1 MVSID
6 GLLFSYSHATSI
18 KDDLNTTARTIRY
31 SGSNQTVTLSAADS
45 PWDGFTRFATSS
57 GAAIDFNNSAE
68 SMLLTAVPGGES
80 NSFLLQGL
88 SDQFAADLNIS
99 GNENDRFE
107 LLSQNLQM
115 EQTSFQ
121 VSTGTI
127 VVNGAV
133 SGDSGGILLEAV
145 HNLILKQGSRLSTV
159 DGDLKLRAN
168 LRNQGQGDWVGIQG
182 VGTLIESS
190 GSGNIVINGR
200 GSNGVMAG
208 GSGADGH
215 RGIHFSAGSTIQ
227 STGTGNQAGRITL
240 VGFGGEGIDSN
251 GGVVLS
257 DTKILSQDGNVSV
270 WGQGGGSLAGGY
282 NDGIFMNRSSIIS
295 SGTGADAASI
305 ALVGNG
311 GTGKRNST
319 GVTLI
324 GSPLAGSD
332 YGIQSVDGNIFVKGS
347 GGGDAES
354 RGNMGVIQRNFKIQS
369 TGTGASAGAI
379 TVIGTGGKG
388 VGQNYG
394 LNLYSFLDSPGA
406 TSITSVDGDILLSG
420 RAGEHTS
427 LGINMGLANVSST
440 GTGDEAGGIHIDS
453 QGTYFLRESA
463 YLESALS
470 DIQVAVNQQ
479 SGTDSG
485 DLWMTGD
492 AFINSGLGNM
502 VLDIYRDILLSR
514 LISNKGVNVFSQ
526 TGSIYDNDDFNLDVN
541 AIDAFLAAFGS
552 VGTEQNPLEVSI
564 ENFDDSMSPY
574 IRNSNYSKIIDTDS
588 PGFRK
593 TGSWETL
600 PTERGETHS
609 FRTHSNPAEAEPNTA
624 VWNFDNLLP
633 GTYRI
638 SGHWDP
644 AANLAADAKLSISGG
659 LNGELQ
665 QRIDQRRLN
674 ADLTDASR
682 DWQDLGFVTVG
693 VNGSIQVSLSDEGA
707 ARSITADAMR
717 IEKVDSV
724 LSTTDVSVSEAEGE
738 ATITVTS
745 WNAVGT
751 PFTVDYATADESA
764 LAQSDYGISSGTLY
778 FSGDRDGES
787 QTITIPLS
795 NDDDLELTEQ
805 FRVHLSNVLSEKN
818 IAIEQKYANVM
829 ITNDDPIT
837 VDEDAGKQWISL
849 TDLGEAI
856 NASEVAALTVST
868 DHPEMFA
875 ELQLIHDS
883 EAPAVVLEF
892 ETVANVSG
900 NAGIVVT
907 VEDLSGRQTVH
918 YLPVVV
924 NEVNDAPFAVD
935 DFFSVSEDGVL
946 NAGNVLLGNG
956 GAADSDVENQVLTV
970 TGLAGGNVGDTLT
983 LPSGALLTIQAG
995 WLFTYDPNGRFD
1007 SLPEGETGTDQFTY
1021 TIMDSLG
1028 ATDTATVT
1036 ISILGQNDSPTVEH
1050 ALEITASEDDS
1061 IKVVDLL
1068 AGVQDVDQNDVLNVS
1083 DLELKSGD
1091 GGGISQSGN
1100 SLEIDVSYYGY
1111 LNPNESAVISYGYQ
1125 INDGF
1130 GGTVSQSVEITVSG
1144 ANDAP
1149 TVDAAIQVALSED
1162 DPVKVVDLLTG
1173 ASDADQ
1179 HDSLSVSDLT
1189 LVSGDAGGVSL
1200 SGNSL
1205 EIDTAYYG
1213 YLNPNES
1220 AVIDYE
1226 YQVNDGFGGTVNQSV
1241 EITVSG
1247 INDVPTVAAA
1257 IEVAL
1262 SEDDPVKVV
1271 DLLSGASDADQH
1283 DSLSVSDLTLISGDA
1298 GGVSLSGDSL
1308 EINTAYYGYLNPNE
1322 SAVIDYMYQVN
1333 DGFGGTVSQSVEIT
1347 VSGANDAPAVNAA
1360 IEVSLSED
1368 DPVKVVDLLSGASDA
1383 DQHDSLSV
1391 SDLTLVSGDAGGVS
1405 LSGNSLEIDA
1415 SYYGYLNPNESAVID
1430 YMYQV
1435 NDGFGGTV
1443 SQSVEITVSGAND
1456 APTVDAAIQV
1466 ALSEDNAVKVV
1477 NLLSGAQDVDQH
1489 DSLSVSDLALVSG
1502 DAGGVSLSG
1511 NSLEI
1516 DASYYGYLNPDE
1528 TAVISYD
1535 YQINDGFGGTVNQS
1549 VEITVRGVNDAPAV
1563 DAAIEVSLNEDD
1575 PVKVV
1580 DLLSGASDADQH
1592 DSLSVSDLTLIS
1604 GDAGGVSLSGNS
1616 LEIDA
1621 SYYGYL
1627 NPNESAVIDY
1637 MYQVNDGFGGTVSQ
1651 SVKIT
1656 VSGANDVPS
1665 VNADLKVSLGEDDP
1679 VKVVD
1684 LLTGVSDVDQNDS
1697 LNVSDLTLVS
1707 GDAGGMSLSGNSL
1720 EIDTSYYSYLNPNE
1734 SVVISYVYQINDGFG
1749 GTVSQ
1754 SVEITVSG
1762 ANDVPTVDA
1771 ALVVS
1776 LTEDD
1781 AVKVVDLLAGVQDVD
1796 QNDALNLGG
1805 LTLVSGDAG
1814 GVSLSGNSLV
1824 INPASYNYLAKNES
1838 IEIRYDFQVA
1848 DDFGGIVTQ
1857 SVLIDMTGVN
1867 DPPELAVVTYP
1878 VPVDAVAGTIAAVVS
1893 GADVDS
1899 DASVSY
1905 FMDDDYFGVDSDT
1918 GIIRLKQNPGWEV
1931 NTDYQ
1936 MEVIVKDQDGGM
1948 TTSPV
1953 TVSFVESDGLTVDE
1967 GVINQTQQAGSISNL
1982 QDQTAALQQISDQ
1995 LTGRIQFE
2003 QNVLDLLNVK
2013 LVNAED
2019 VFHRQAQQNGD
2030 PSLEIYPKVEVK
2042 PVRLQPRIIV
2052 DYQDVPPGLAVRLD
2066 GTDYPLPVDDNQIT
2080 IEDLP
2085 YTPQTTIFDVQLVRI
2100 EDGAVFGSLYS
2111 VKLAGGGVQKTVG
2124 TPGQTNFP
2132 ELAFVPELP
2141 AELHVTDEQV
2151 SVARADYLQ
2160 AQIEIPVHEAI
2171 LQWLNSTVQRIQ
2183 AEMAGLSSLVSGL
2196 QEEVTSPATELN
2208 QAVVDERL
2216 SRERLQT
2223 ADHAVSVLT
2232 QRVSDLQQYSQN
2244 LLEVLEQR
2252 ESAMNAALDQLTD
2265 LQTQQAELQ
2274 DLPQTLDLITSQHA
2288 QVSQIIDAIHLDIA
2302 SVRDTLVGLIDDFDE
2317 TTDSLSDQE
2326 FLEAAQTALD
2336 EDILAVE
2343 VIDEEYQQ
2351 EQGVLASLESE
2362 RDVKQDQFD
2371 AANAVTSSA
2380 RSNWESAQALLDQ
2393 RRQEREDAIQ
2403 RVNDLVDQ
2411 WYRDVYPYLTRGG
2424 SYTTWGEYQDAN
2436 TAQQQASER
2445 YEEAIGIEIDARRAY
2460 EATLPAYNTALSE
2473 LNQAQQLVDDQQQV
2487 IDSLEGPRSAA
2498 HSHLDQM
2505 TSAVQRLQSLL
2516 TALDTE
2522 SGTQTELADQMTD
2535 LTQRLAV
2542 REQTEIS
2549 LSEQITQL
2557 KSGTALD
2564 ELPALQTVREDA
2576 SRIWDRVAA
2585 ELETARESLQRAET
2599 IRAELTEAWRRERA
2613 SLFHDAKSLSVSND
2627 ETLTEQGRLYVES
2640 IDADSM
2646 RIRIRAGAGRHTITL
2661 GNLASIEIDLPAATE
2676 FYRISL
2682 PVGINALSSL
2692 DDENPYGLTYFELTL
2707 TDAEGN
2713 VNDRTFINTTPER
2726 LKTQLPWDAIL
2737 PSVQLLAFDGATA
2750 LVLFTTPSD
2759 STRIEVSSGGALSY
2773 AEYDLPGGTEFQIA
2787 EVTVKSDHSGNFGLG
2802 LKDRATGFTQAG
2814 VSVTWNASTRELSAD
2829 ESYFWNEESYLDLL
2843 PLAAEASIA
2852 DSIASVFQ
2860 AESWTQAVDEAIAS
2874 FESTIDSV
2882 SLSNSSLWQPQ
2893 RDELFVHS
2901 VYYVERDEYVLD
2913 LESKNPEWFPEDRD
2927 AYIDQLWEQG
2937 GKAFPRGHYEDDF
2950 LYQQNQIRNDYHE
2963 QYNSYWNG
2971 VGELLQRAVEA
2982 VVSIRLGEPESTVI
2996 ASLQDQ
3002 LDRTGFPDYIGK
3014 PGMTELLREA
3024 NRLFHEERGFLTKWQ
3039 QEDQKLTDRGSPV
3052 KTDSVATDEWNKS
3065 RLEAFKHN
3073 RVAILESAALYGD
3086 DQGGTTLEQR
3096 LDNYATSHP
3105 VEFLQWSGI
3114 EKNPDLSAQ
3123 KQVQSLLDQ
3132 GDYAFQLLTDPDYG
3146 GSDLSDEEI
3155 VQSESA
3161 RRRLARINTRVEQ
3174 LILDSSDP
3182 RIEALRAAREA
3193 GLVSENILIHVFK
3206 VAVDNPVMN
3215 TAEIRAAV
3223 SEELDQEQIR
3233 AEEADPQEE
3242 PEAEQSPNHV
3252 VDYFPTRE
3260 TANDIGVLGLTPKT
3274 FQGSVGNGQRNDY
3287 YTFIMGD
3294 DGVLTVW
3301 LKPDDAS
3308 VNFELTDEE
3317 GNVIARMTTQ
3327 PDSVF
3332 KWSKSIEIGERYYAR
3347 IYRRDGDSAYTLTM
3361 VDPSTTPDKDVVF
3374 SDFNYEMAK
3383 LASYAY
3389 LDPGSEYGDW
3399 VPVEADELG
3408 LGGRPEEPDVLFGA
3422 RDPFFTGEIREVVQD
3437 GIKYTYDRGVYT
3449 GKARFFDLSD
3459 ASVLLL
3465 RGLVN
3470 ESRTLVISFRG
3481 TDQAGDAFDWLDL
3494 EDHYSKLRP
3503 LLNALKTYIK
3513 EFDQIYVTGHSLG
3526 ASLVQMFLQ
3535 KETYTKDAENI
3546 QAVTFGSPGAP
3557 SSYAGPDSRIVNV
3570 ASRYDLVV
3578 VAGTLLTK
3586 EMGLELLEDFTTKQY
3601 SLGLL
3606 NTFRKIVTADP
3617 RDPEYASLYKTTG
3630 EVIWYDTIPTLDEF
3644 RFPTNRVKNHKMD
3657 HYLQLLE
3664 DQANS
3669 VAFLSSDTAQLR
3681 NEISQLFA
3689 LQGDLR
3695 TAYDAVADSFKN
3707 IHTEIDIVSKN
3718 VDAVHFLS
3726 DFFSNLGGAVLTSSK
3741 GFLKDSDLVQG
3752 LFVDPII
3759 GAFDLADLTIPG
3771 FDMLQKIKSLRDAY
3785 KAASTPVEALNVYL
3799 LAYEVNKLIGD
3810 DIIEY
3815 TDMMV
3820 NQYELNSLYQM
3831 TLQMDKLNQ
3840 AIAVRQLRILELEY

>member
-1 MVSID
+1 MQLNDDGVTLELWNQEGLLLSRPVSEISELNIHAGSGNDSLTIDFSNGFPFPASNLHFDAGEDGGEIVLTQQDPGKKFSDVIHSLSGIDSGMVSID

-18 KDDLNTTARTIRY
+18 KDDLNTSARTIRY
-31 SGSNQTVTLSAADS
+31 SGSNQTFTLSAVDS

-88 SDQFAADLNIS
+88 SDEFAADLNIS

-107 LLSQNLQM
+107 LLSQNLQL
-115 EQTSFQ
+115 EQTSLQ

-324 GSPLAGSD
+324 GSLLAGSD

-354 RGNMGVIQRNFKIQS
+354 RGNMGIIQRNFKIQS

-470 DIQVAVNQQ
+470 DIQIAVNQQ

-600 PTERGETHS
+600 STERGETHS

-659 LNGELQ
+659 MNGELP

-674 ADLTDASR
+674 ADLTDAGR

-693 VNGSIQVSLSDEGA
+693 DNGSIQVSLSDEGA

-717 IEKVDSV
+717 IEEVDSV

-778 FSGDRDGES
+778 FSGNRDGES

-805 FRVHLSNVLSEKN
+805 FRVNLSNVLSEKN

-883 EAPAVVLEF
+883 QTPAVVLEF

-935 DFFSVSEDGVL
+935 DSFSVSEDGVL

-1036 ISILGQNDSPTVEH
+1036 ISILGQNDSPTVEY

-1091 GGGISQSGN
+1091 GGGISPSGN
-1100 SLEIDVSYYGY
+1100 SLEIDASYYGY

-1149 TVDAAIQVALSED
+1149 TVDASIRVTLSED
-1162 DPVKVVDLLTG
+1162 DSVKVVDLLTG

-1189 LVSGDAGGVSL
+1189 LKSGDAGGVSL
-1200 SGNSL
+1200 SGDSL
-1205 EIDTAYYG
+1205 EIDASYYE
-1213 YLNPNES
+1213 YLNPDET
-1220 AVIDYE
+1220 AVISYDY
-1226 YQVNDGFGGTVNQSV
+1226 QIDDGFGGTVNQSV

-1247 INDVPTVAAA
+1247 VNDAPTVAAA

-1283 DSLSVSDLTLISGDA
+1283 DSLSVSDLTLKSGDGGGVSLSGDSLEIDASYYGYLNPNESAVIIYEYQVNDGFGGTVNQSVEITVSGANDAPTVDAAIKVALSEDDAVKVVSLLSGAQDADQHDSLSVSDLTLVSGDA

-1308 EINTAYYGYLNPNE
+1308 EIDASYYGYLNPDE
-1322 SAVIDYMYQVN
+1322 TAVISYDYQIN
-1333 DGFGGTVSQSVEIT
+1333 DGFGGTVSQSVIIT
-1347 VSGANDAPAVNAA
+1347 VSGANDVPSVNADLKVA
-1360 IEVSLSED
+1360 LSED
-1368 DPVKVVDLLSGASDA
+1368 DAVKVVNLLSGAQDV
-1383 DQHDSLSV
+1383 DLHDSLSV
-1391 SDLTLVSGDAGGVS
+1391 SDLSLVSGDAGGVS

-1443 SQSVEITVSGAND
+1443 N
-1456 APTVDAAIQV
+1456 
-1466 ALSEDNAVKVV
+1466 
-1477 NLLSGAQDVDQH
+1477 
-1489 DSLSVSDLALVSG
+1489 
-1502 DAGGVSLSG
+1502 
-1511 NSLEI
+1511 
-1516 DASYYGYLNPDE
+1516 
-1528 TAVISYD
+1528 
-1535 YQINDGFGGTVNQS
+1535 
-1549 VEITVRGVNDAPAV
+1549 
-1563 DAAIEVSLNEDD
+1563 
-1575 PVKVV
+1575 
-1580 DLLSGASDADQH
+1580 
-1592 DSLSVSDLTLIS
+1592 
-1604 GDAGGVSLSGNS
+1604 
-1616 LEIDA
+1616 
-1621 SYYGYL
+1621 
-1627 NPNESAVIDY
+1627 
-1637 MYQVNDGFGGTVSQ
+1637 Q

-1684 LLTGVSDVDQNDS
+1684 LLTGVSDVDQHDS

-1734 SVVISYVYQINDGFG
+1734 SVVISYVYEINDGFG

-1796 QNDALNLGG
+1796 QNDTLNLGA

-1814 GVSLSGNSLV
+1814 GVSQSGNSLV
-1824 INPASYNYLAKNES
+1824 IDPASYNYLAKNES

-1899 DASVSY
+1899 GASVSY

-1953 TVSFVESDGLTVDE
+1953 TVSFVEPDGLTVDE

-2066 GTDYPLPVDDNQIT
+2066 GTDYPLPVDGNQIT

-2160 AQIEIPVHEAI
+2160 AQIEIPAHEAI

-2183 AEMAGLSSLVSGL
+2183 SEMAGLSSLVSGL
-2196 QEEVTSPATELN
+2196 QEEVNSPATELN

-2216 SRERLQT
+2216 ARERLQT
-2223 ADHAVSVLT
+2223 ADHVVSVLT
-2232 QRVSDLQQYSQN
+2232 RRVSDLQQYSQN

-2252 ESAMNAALDQLTD
+2252 ESAVTAALDQLTD

-2336 EDILAVE
+2336 EAIQSVA
-2343 VIDEEYQQ
+2343 VIDEEYQH

-2380 RSNWESAQALLDQ
+2380 RSSWESAQALLAQ

-2403 RVNDLVDQ
+2403 LVNDLVDQ

-2516 TALDTE
+2516 TALDSE
-2522 SGTQTELADQMTD
+2522 SSTHAELADQISD
-2535 LTQRLAV
+2535 LTQRLSIRV
-2542 REQTEIS
+2542 QTENS
-2549 LSEQITQL
+2549 LTEQIAQL
-2557 KSGTALD
+2557 ESGTALD

-2613 SLFHDAKSLSVSND
+2613 SLFQDAQSLSAAND

-2646 RIRIRAGAGRHTITL
+2646 MIRFRAGAGRHTI
-2661 GNLASIEIDLPAATE
+2661 
-2676 FYRISL
+2676 SL
-2682 PVGINALSSL
+2682 
-2692 DDENPYGLTYFELTL
+2692 E
-2707 TDAEGN
+2707 
-2713 VNDRTFINTTPER
+2713 
-2726 LKTQLPWDAIL
+2726 
-2737 PSVQLLAFDGATA
+2737 
-2750 LVLFTTPSD
+2750 
-2759 STRIEVSSGGALSY
+2759 
-2773 AEYDLPGGTEFQIA
+2773 
-2787 EVTVKSDHSGNFGLG
+2787 
-2802 LKDRATGFTQAG
+2802 
-2814 VSVTWNASTRELSAD
+2814 
-2829 ESYFWNEESYLDLL
+2829 
-2843 PLAAEASIA
+2843 
-2852 DSIASVFQ
+2852 
-2860 AESWTQAVDEAIAS
+2860 
-2874 FESTIDSV
+2874 
-2882 SLSNSSLWQPQ
+2882 
-2893 RDELFVHS
+2893 
-2901 VYYVERDEYVLD
+2901 
-2913 LESKNPEWFPEDRD
+2913 
-2927 AYIDQLWEQG
+2927 
-2937 GKAFPRGHYEDDF
+2937 
-2950 LYQQNQIRNDYHE
+2950 
-2963 QYNSYWNG
+2963 
-2971 VGELLQRAVEA
+2971 
-2982 VVSIRLGEPESTVI
+2982 VVS
-2996 ASLQDQ
+2996 
-3002 LDRTGFPDYIGK
+3002 
-3014 PGMTELLREA
+3014 
-3024 NRLFHEERGFLTKWQ
+3024 
-3039 QEDQKLTDRGSPV
+3039 
-3052 KTDSVATDEWNKS
+3052 
-3065 RLEAFKHN
+3065 
-3073 RVAILESAALYGD
+3073 
-3086 DQGGTTLEQR
+3086 
-3096 LDNYATSHP
+3096 
-3105 VEFLQWSGI
+3105 
-3114 EKNPDLSAQ
+3114 
-3123 KQVQSLLDQ
+3123 
-3132 GDYAFQLLTDPDYG
+3132 
-3146 GSDLSDEEI
+3146 
-3155 VQSESA
+3155 
-3161 RRRLARINTRVEQ
+3161 
-3174 LILDSSDP
+3174 
-3182 RIEALRAAREA
+3182 
-3193 GLVSENILIHVFK
+3193 
-3206 VAVDNPVMN
+3206 
-3215 TAEIRAAV
+3215 
-3223 SEELDQEQIR
+3223 
-3233 AEEADPQEE
+3233 
-3242 PEAEQSPNHV
+3242 
-3252 VDYFPTRE
+3252 
-3260 TANDIGVLGLTPKT
+3260 
-3274 FQGSVGNGQRNDY
+3274 
-3287 YTFIMGD
+3287 
-3294 DGVLTVW
+3294 
-3301 LKPDDAS
+3301 
-3308 VNFELTDEE
+3308 
-3317 GNVIARMTTQ
+3317 
-3327 PDSVF
+3327 
-3332 KWSKSIEIGERYYAR
+3332 
-3347 IYRRDGDSAYTLTM
+3347 
-3361 VDPSTTPDKDVVF
+3361 
-3374 SDFNYEMAK
+3374 
-3383 LASYAY
+3383 
-3389 LDPGSEYGDW
+3389 
-3399 VPVEADELG
+3399 
-3408 LGGRPEEPDVLFGA
+3408 
-3422 RDPFFTGEIREVVQD
+3422 
-3437 GIKYTYDRGVYT
+3437 
-3449 GKARFFDLSD
+3449 
-3459 ASVLLL
+3459 
-3465 RGLVN
+3465 
-3470 ESRTLVISFRG
+3470 
-3481 TDQAGDAFDWLDL
+3481 
-3494 EDHYSKLRP
+3494 
-3503 LLNALKTYIK
+3503 
-3513 EFDQIYVTGHSLG
+3513 
-3526 ASLVQMFLQ
+3526 
-3535 KETYTKDAENI
+3535 
-3546 QAVTFGSPGAP
+3546 
-3557 SSYAGPDSRIVNV
+3557 
-3570 ASRYDLVV
+3570 
-3578 VAGTLLTK
+3578 
-3586 EMGLELLEDFTTKQY
+3586 
-3601 SLGLL
+3601 
-3606 NTFRKIVTADP
+3606 
-3617 RDPEYASLYKTTG
+3617 
-3630 EVIWYDTIPTLDEF
+3630 
-3644 RFPTNRVKNHKMD
+3644 
-3657 HYLQLLE
+3657 
-3664 DQANS
+3664 
-3669 VAFLSSDTAQLR
+3669 
-3681 NEISQLFA
+3681 
-3689 LQGDLR
+3689 
-3695 TAYDAVADSFKN
+3695 
-3707 IHTEIDIVSKN
+3707 
-3718 VDAVHFLS
+3718 
-3726 DFFSNLGGAVLTSSK
+3726 
-3741 GFLKDSDLVQG
+3741 
-3752 LFVDPII
+3752 
-3759 GAFDLADLTIPG
+3759 
-3771 FDMLQKIKSLRDAY
+3771 
-3785 KAASTPVEALNVYL
+3785 
-3799 LAYEVNKLIGD
+3799 
-3810 DIIEY
+3810 
-3815 TDMMV
+3815 
-3820 NQYELNSLYQM
+3820 
-3831 TLQMDKLNQ
+3831 
-3840 AIAVRQLRILELEY
+3840 